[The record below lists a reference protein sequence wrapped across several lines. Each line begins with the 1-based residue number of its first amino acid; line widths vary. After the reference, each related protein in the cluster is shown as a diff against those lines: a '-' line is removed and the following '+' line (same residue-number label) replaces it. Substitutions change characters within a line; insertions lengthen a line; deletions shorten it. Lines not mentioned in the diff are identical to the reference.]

1 MAVRRHPANVNKAV
15 GWIVVDP
22 VAAFPGI
29 ATKLPHYGKYSYL
42 AFEGDEPTN
51 IASGEWANNDS
62 PLRADLRSA
71 EQRAAGPVTAAPR
84 PARKPLAELPAVFSE
99 ERLKQHVDYLA
110 SPEMEGRGLGS
121 TQLEEAA
128 AYIAGEFANAGLAA
142 AGDDGSYLQGF
153 AVEEGEDGQPHRVH
167 NVIGYL
173 PGTNPAY
180 ADQAVLITAHYDHLG
195 HGWPDVRQSDAGRI
209 YPGADDNA
217 SGVAVLIELARNFAA
232 GAPPERNLVFV
243 AFSAEEA
250 GLLGSRYY
258 VEHPRPAPLEGIVG
272 VINLDSVG
280 RLEDQPISVLATG
293 SAMEWPFVFRG
304 VSAVT
309 GIPSESI
316 AGAAASSDQQSFIE
330 RGVPGVQIF
339 TGAHS
344 DYHRASDTPDKVN
357 AAGMVKVATFVKE
370 ATAYL
375 IQREEPMVLSGST
388 AAAGSGNR
396 SANTEGQRRVSFGT
410 VPDFAHNADGVRVD
424 SVVPGSPAELAG
436 IQAGDVLL
444 EMNGET
450 VAGLGAFSDFL
461 KTLAPGDTVTATVLR
476 DAQTISVAVTV
487 VPR

>member
-1 MAVRRHPANVNKAV
+1 MYALLQRLTDFDGAWRSVLLLFL
-15 GWIVVDP
+15 
-22 VAAFPGI
+22 VAGA
-29 ATKLPHYGKYSYL
+29 PH
-42 AFEGDEPTN
+42 A
-51 IASGEWANNDS
+51 
-62 PLRADLRSA
+62 A
-71 EQRAAGPVTAAPR
+71 ENA
-84 PARKPLAELPAVFSE
+84 AVFSE
-99 ERLKQHVDYLA
+99 ERLKQHVDHLA

-128 AYIAGEFANAGLAA
+128 AYIAGEFASAGLTA

-153 AVEEGEDGQPHRVH
+153 RVEKGEAGQPHRVH

-195 HGWPDVRQSDAGRI
+195 RGWPDARQSDVGKI
-209 YPGADDNA
+209 HPGADDNA

-232 GAPPERNLVFV
+232 GAPPERNLAFV

-250 GLLGSRYY
+250 GLLGSRHY

-293 SAMEWPFVFRG
+293 TAMEWPFVFRG

-309 GIPSESI
+309 GIPSENI
-316 AGAAASSDQQSFIE
+316 AGAAGSSDQQSFIE

-339 TGAHS
+339 TGAHL
-344 DYHRASDTPDKVN
+344 DYHRPSDTPDKVN

-370 ATAYL
+370 AAGYL
-375 IQREEPMVLSGST
+375 VQREDPMVLAGGT
-388 AAAGSGNR
+388 AAARSVGSDDR
-396 SANTEGQRRVSFGT
+396 PANTEGQRRVSFGT
-410 VPDFAHNADGVRVD
+410 VPDFAHNADGVRVE

-444 EMNGET
+444 EMNGEK

-476 DAQTISVAVTV
+476 DADKINVAVTV
-487 VPR
+487 TPR

>member
-1 MAVRRHPANVNKAV
+1 
-15 GWIVVDP
+15 
-22 VAAFPGI
+22 
-29 ATKLPHYGKYSYL
+29 
-42 AFEGDEPTN
+42 
-51 IASGEWANNDS
+51 
-62 PLRADLRSA
+62 
-71 EQRAAGPVTAAPR
+71 
-84 PARKPLAELPAVFSE
+84 
-99 ERLKQHVDYLA
+99 
-110 SPEMEGRGLGS
+110 MEGRGLGS

-128 AYIAGEFANAGLAA
+128 AYIAREFANASLAP

-153 AVEEGEDGQPHRVH
+153 TVGEGEDGQPHRVH

-173 PGTNPAY
+173 PGTNSAY

-195 HGWPDVRQSDAGRI
+195 RGWPDVRQSDAGRI
-209 YPGADDNA
+209 HPGADDNA
-217 SGVAVLIELARNFAA
+217 SGVAVLIELVRNFAA
-232 GAPPERNLVFV
+232 GAPPERNLAFV

-258 VEHPRPAPLEGIVG
+258 VEHPRPAPLEGIIG

-280 RLEDQPISVLATG
+280 RLEDQPVSVLATG

-309 GIPSESI
+309 GIASESI
-316 AGAAASSDQQSFIE
+316 AGAAASSDQQSFID

-339 TGAHS
+339 TGAHG
-344 DYHRASDTPDKVN
+344 DYHRASDTPDKVS

-370 ATAYL
+370 ATGYL

-388 AAAGSGNR
+388 SAAGSDGSDDR
-396 SANTEGQRRVSFGT
+396 PANTEGQRRVSFGT
-410 VPDFAHNADGVRVD
+410 VPDFAHNSDGVLVE

-436 IQAGDVLL
+436 IQPGDVLL

-461 KTLAPGDTVTATVLR
+461 KTLAPGDTVTATLLR

-487 VPR
+487 VAR